1 MRSLVGGQ
9 TITTVRVVEPLKASG
24 KTGRTTTTRSYEE
37 DMRKSNERQE
47 REGNNDAEMR
57 GT

>member
-1 MRSLVGGQ
+1 MRSLVGRQ
-9 TITTVRVVEPLKASG
+9 TITTVGVVEPLKVRG
-24 KTGRTTTTRSYEE
+24 KTGRTTTTRIYEE

-47 REGNNDAEMR
+47 REGHNDAETR